1 VDKSPGR
8 CSPGNSQDL
17 KRVGKKCIF
26 VANWRKN
33 AYDRDGSI
41 AKRGAQFLDSLK
53 QTVPASVSMRST
65 YYDDEGHVPFPST
78 YDGLRWIY
86 SCERPATKQGRNWSP
101 PGYVSRCGTSLKL
114 DSFEKI
120 VKY

>member
-1 VDKSPGR
+1 MF
-8 CSPGNSQDL
+8 NQSQAAYITDEVA
-17 KRVGKKCIF
+17 KNQDIKKVEKKCLF
-26 VANWRKN
+26 VANGKKD

-53 QTVPASVSMRST
+53 QTIPASVSIKST

-86 SCERPATKQGRNWSP
+86 SCEEAATK
-101 PGYVSRCGTSLKL
+101 
-114 DSFEKI
+114 
-120 VKY
+120 